1 MQSPRVPEHVLR
13 RQRENRP
20 RPRPNF
26 EDAIMPDPPADL
38 PWYPRPGELISNLPG
53 SLGRSFDAFA
63 SLISPQFIFDR
74 GGWTEE
80 QRAVGRLATDVAQLG
95 VDRIVD
101 TLHPFNQDPSQP
113 LSTYPHLSQA
123 VGGFVET
130 TPLGSQGWR
139 GFVDYLEQEPA
150 ELPLELVL
158 AGAGRAITGARRLA
172 RAARPFDTDV
182 FHRTDLLTGQRLPS
196 AAEASVAIQTYRGA
210 RLLEDATGIRV
221 GPSVIATASHVVA
234 GKPGMP
240 FSPTMMTARGLEG
253 GQTGMIRGVQ
263 GILPEADIALLETA
277 DVSDAYLPLSDLAPG
292 LSHEAVGDLGAGLE
306 TFGGVVG
313 PNQYSDL
320 ATGAAIG
327 ETTLIG
333 RGGLS
338 GAGLVGESGEVSGI
352 YLGELHQRG
361 LFATGGTVSDFQ
373 RQVQGHGSVPV
384 THLQTGTIT
393 DELRNVGLHY
403 RLARQ
408 GSALSPSPFLLGGL
422 ALHGRYGVQEPFSL
436 VRLDPTRHREFE
448 EGPMSGVFAYEGDL
462 RDMLFEIKT
471 PGLNRERRESLLE
484 YLRSETELE
493 YIPDV
498 FREGGYDAITAV
510 PSSIDRLRQRGF
522 NQAEFYAEI
531 FSDVLGI
538 PFERDLLRRTRETAE
553 SSRLEGRLSRE
564 ANLSG
569 AFRADL
575 SVAGQRILT
584 VDDIVATGTTM
595 RESLSALRA
604 AGAEGTGGL
613 AVASSLHNFMHPR
626 AGLSRFSQDVGG
638 SGIWSGADFTSSQ
651 ERAISH
657 LEGPAVISAVPGA
670 GKTDVLVERVQQ
682 LMAGGV
688 SPSEVL
694 TVAYNRAAIEELSS
708 RFEAAGLGATQART
722 VHSLAYE
729 ITMDPDNFTGVGFSH
744 RPKIATDLTQERFR
758 QMMRQYPDAQV
769 DFSQSPSFQMAA
781 AAETDADWLAAYQEY
796 KRERGLLT
804 FGQML
809 DVGAEI
815 LESQPD
821 VRQRY
826 LEKYPYLQVD
836 EFQDISQ
843 REWNFLSKL
852 TPNVLGVGDINQ
864 AIYGF
869 RGATG
874 DVMAD
879 LYQGAT
885 QYHLPETFRSTPE
898 IFQTAQR
905 LIGLNEQQIPVQGR
919 SMLGSGSAVDFRPTT
934 GDTIFDELE
943 ALLGSRH
950 TDESTAVLVRTNRE
964 IKRILDTLGE
974 EAFEN
979 VDIGTIHKGKGQG
992 WDRVILPMET
1002 IPVQFGDSPEMIWSP
1017 RMRSDVDI
1025 ENARRVGYVGLTR
1038 ARQHAHVLG
1047 GGDLFE
1053 EMRTGER
1060 HLQLHG
1066 RSPGL
1071 REGFSYGFDR
1081 KIEGVP
1087 TLEDFN
1093 EFVQRHESLF
1103 LRATHGLEDTLEQ
1116 QSLDWAQTLAV
1127 NMQLRERGVDIPI
1140 RGEGSAL
1147 FPRSIY
1153 EAHQREIDYMVAPG
1167 SFIGESQWEPGMMGV
1182 FQQGVYGVKD
1192 LELLLKHAYWN
1203 PTPRLHMGGRELRLL
1218 QGQELK
1224 SGFQVSLPPDA
1235 QGFAPPG
1242 ESIIKPERMLGLFDY
1257 EDIIDLGTGDR
1268 FRGQPMEL
1276 EYELSRYGLEG
1287 LRPIDELEERLQ
1299 LHGLGGTLGSVAM
1312 GAGASLGSGVGLRGL
1327 YGGWQHFLGMQ
1338 RESDP
1343 ELLQRS
1349 SRQLSG
1355 AADVN
1360 DFQVSPLLSNEL
1372 GSDIKPLPRS
1382 VSEGVVRLDMSGS
1395 TGTGFFIDEGVIATN
1410 YHVIEKMRGLNEGVE
1425 GYWSLHRNYD
1435 LSSGERFPIRSV
1447 LGVDPKNDIALLGV
1461 DPVEGVKPLSLNAQ
1475 DAAASSVL
1483 RMLGYPRGMGS
1494 EPQFD
1499 AAYYV
1504 DVLGDQ
1510 AGKSEEYLRDFEF
1523 DVTRVYPGES
1533 GSPIFN
1539 EESDVIGILHS
1550 IATYSLLD
1558 DGSGYVGVG
1567 TFSRDIQR
1575 LYDKVKSSGPYDM
1588 GGEFSSDADVIRMLS
1603 AIGAEGGM
1611 NVNEFDI
1618 NTVTVEELQR
1628 QPGISKGLAQ
1638 RIISYRNVMGGF
1650 TTPDEIL
1657 NVRGFREE
1665 HLRALRGQPEPY
1677 AFPIGHIPPIGT
1689 ETAFPSTTAIQRPA
1703 YEVSQ
1708 GLDIN
1713 EATLQQ
1719 LVDLRGIGTA
1729 TAQRILESRAAQGEF
1744 PSLESLTR
1752 VQGIGEG
1759 TLNRLRPSLLDFGIP
1774 DPPQIPLQLQ
1784 PTLPSQ
1790 PLQTPAAAHRPQG
1803 TALDINTASAA
1814 DFARLPTMSELRPE
1828 MTPEIAERIID
1839 YRTRLGGFTS
1849 VDQLGH
1855 VSGISGSYL
1864 EDLQSLGRFAPID
1877 SGIGR
1882 RDGTYQRPYDYPS
1895 DMLDH
1900 IPLGGRPDA
1909 PLYDSLSIEDVPLE
1923 SGFEYSLRKFQER
1936 RGGATRFADPSSNDE
1951 RSRRSR
1957 WGGRYRY
1964 TFGEG
1969 MGSEFEALPS
1979 RAAGHLFRHGTQG
1992 FADMLLDY
2000 PGEAIQR
2007 QGARVLENYAS
2018 DALRGLA
2025 RGEGLPGIGNYLG
2038 DTTAGLLEQGAPLLA
2053 PLALVAGT
2061 ALIGE
2066 SSLDANYADVIES
2079 ASMRKQRF
2087 YDRFREKPLSHT
2099 VEVGGKISTEAGGLE
2114 RFIESIVK
2122 RVLAEGADDISDKLV
2137 TRIGRKVKLQMQ
2149 RGQL

>member
-13 RQRENRP
+13 RQRQNAPRP
-20 RPRPNF
+20 RPRSG
-26 EDAIMPDPPADL
+26 DAIMPDPPADL
-38 PWYPRPGELISNLPG
+38 PWYPRPEVMLSNLPG
-53 SLGRSFDAFA
+53 SLGRSFDSFA

-74 GGWTEE
+74 DGWTEE
-80 QRAVGRLATDVAQLG
+80 QRAVGRLATDVAHLG
-95 VDRIVD
+95 INTLAD

-113 LSTYPHLSQA
+113 LSDYPHLSQA
-123 VGGFVET
+123 VHGFVET
-130 TPLGSQGWR
+130 TPLGSRGWR

-150 ELPLELVL
+150 ELPLELAL
-158 AGAGRAITGARRLA
+158 AGLGRGITSARRLA
-172 RAARPFDTDV
+172 RAARPFDVDV
-182 FHRTDLLTGQRLPS
+182 FDRTNMLTGQRLPS
-196 AAEASVAIQTYRGA
+196 AAEVSVAIQTYRGA
-210 RLLEDATGIRV
+210 RLLEEATGIRV
-221 GPSVIATASHVVA
+221 GPSTIATASHVVA

-240 FSPTMMTARGLEG
+240 FSPTVMTARGLEG

-277 DVSDAYLPLSDLAPG
+277 DVSDAYLPLSDLVPG

-313 PNQYSDL
+313 PRTYSDL

-327 ETTLIG
+327 ETTLAG

-338 GAGLVGESGEVSGI
+338 GAGLVSESGDVSGV

-373 RQVQGHGSVPV
+373 RQVQGHAPIPV
-384 THLQTGTIT
+384 SQLHTGTIT

-408 GSALSPSPFLLGGL
+408 DSTLSASPFLLGGL

-448 EGPMSGVFAYEGDL
+448 EGPVSGIFAYEGDL

-498 FREGGYDAITAV
+498 FREGGYDAVTAV
-510 PSSIDRLRQRGF
+510 PSSVDRLRQRGF

-538 PFERDLLRRTRETAE
+538 PFQQDLLYRTRQTAE
-553 SSRLEGRLSRE
+553 SSRMEGRLSRE
-564 ANLSG
+564 ANLTG
-569 AFRADL
+569 AFRADP

-584 VDDIVATGTTM
+584 IDDIAATGTTM
-595 RESLSALRA
+595 RETLAALRG
-604 AGAEGTGGL
+604 AGAEDVGGL
-613 AVASSLHNFMHPR
+613 AFASSLHSFQHRR
-626 AGLSRFSQDVGG
+626 AGLSRFSQDVSG
-638 SGIWSGADFTSSQ
+638 SRVWSGTDFTSSQ

-670 GKTDVLVERVQQ
+670 GKTDVLVQRVQR

-694 TVAYNRAAIEELSS
+694 TVAYNRAAIEELAS
-708 RFEAAGLGATQART
+708 RFEAGGLGAAQART

-744 RPKIATDLTQERFR
+744 RPKIATELTQERFR

-815 LESQPD
+815 LETQPD

-826 LEKYPYLQVD
+826 LEKYPFLQVD

-879 LYQGAT
+879 LYRRST
-885 QYHLPETFRSTPE
+885 PYLLPETFRSTPE

-905 LIGLNEQQIPVQGR
+905 LIGLNEQQIPMQGR
-919 SMLGSGSAVDFRPTT
+919 SVLGSGSPVDFRPTT

-943 ALLGSRH
+943 ALLGSRR

-964 IKRILDTLGE
+964 IKRILDRLGE

-1002 IPVQFGDSPEMIWSP
+1002 VPVQFADSPETIWSP
-1017 RMRSDVDI
+1017 RMRSQTDI

-1038 ARQHAHVLG
+1038 ARQQAHVLG

-1087 TLEDFN
+1087 TLADFN
-1093 EFVQRHESLF
+1093 EFVQRHQNLF

-1116 QSLDWAQTLAV
+1116 QSLDWAQTLGIS
-1127 NMQLRERGVDIPI
+1127 MRLRESGVDIPI
-1140 RGEGSAL
+1140 RGEESAL

-1182 FQQGVYGVKD
+1182 FQEGVYGVKD

-1203 PTPRLHMGGRELRLL
+1203 PNPRLHMGGSELRLL

-1235 QGFAPPG
+1235 EGFAPPG
-1242 ESIIKPERMLGLFDY
+1242 EFIIKPERMLGLFDY
-1257 EDIIDLGTGDR
+1257 EDIVDLGTGDR

-1287 LRPIDELEERLQ
+1287 LRPIDELEKMLQ
-1299 LHGLGGTLGSVAM
+1299 LHGRSGGRNSLGGNLQMPIVPIGS
-1312 GAGASLGSGVGLRGL
+1312 
-1327 YGGWQHFLGMQ
+1327 YDEGG
-1338 RESDP
+1338 ESD
-1343 ELLQRS
+1343 
-1349 SRQLSG
+1349 
-1355 AADVN
+1355 
-1360 DFQVSPLLSNEL
+1360 
-1372 GSDIKPLPRS
+1372 
-1382 VSEGVVRLDMSGS
+1382 
-1395 TGTGFFIDEGVIATN
+1395 
-1410 YHVIEKMRGLNEGVE
+1410 
-1425 GYWSLHRNYD
+1425 
-1435 LSSGERFPIRSV
+1435 
-1447 LGVDPKNDIALLGV
+1447 
-1461 DPVEGVKPLSLNAQ
+1461 
-1475 DAAASSVL
+1475 
-1483 RMLGYPRGMGS
+1483 
-1494 EPQFD
+1494 
-1499 AAYYV
+1499 
-1504 DVLGDQ
+1504 
-1510 AGKSEEYLRDFEF
+1510 
-1523 DVTRVYPGES
+1523 
-1533 GSPIFN
+1533 
-1539 EESDVIGILHS
+1539 
-1550 IATYSLLD
+1550 
-1558 DGSGYVGVG
+1558 
-1567 TFSRDIQR
+1567 
-1575 LYDKVKSSGPYDM
+1575 
-1588 GGEFSSDADVIRMLS
+1588 
-1603 AIGAEGGM
+1603 
-1611 NVNEFDI
+1611 VNEFDI
-1618 NTVTVEELQR
+1618 NAITVEELQR
-1628 QPGISKGLAQ
+1628 HPEISKGLAQ
-1638 RIISYRNVMGGF
+1638 RIISYRNIMGGF

-1657 NVRGFREE
+1657 NVRGFGEE

-1677 AFPIGHIPPIGT
+1677 EYPIGYIPPVGS
-1689 ETAFPSTTAIQRPA
+1689 EAAFPSTTAIQRPA

-1719 LVDLRGIGTA
+1719 LAHLRGIGTT
-1729 TAQRILESRAAQGEF
+1729 TAERILESRAQQGAF

-1752 VQGIGEG
+1752 VQGVGEG

-1784 PTLPSQ
+1784 AALPLQ
-1790 PLQTPAAAHRPQG
+1790 PLQMPGAVHRPQG

-1877 SGIGR
+1877 SGMGR

-1895 DMLDH
+1895 DMRDH

-1909 PLYDSLSIEDVPLE
+1909 PLYDSPSIEDVPLE

-1936 RGGATRFADPSSNDE
+1936 RGGTMQFADPSSRDE

-1957 WGGRYRY
+1957 RGNRRRAY

-1969 MGSEFEALPS
+1969 IGAEFEALPS
-1979 RAAGHLFRHGTQG
+1979 RAAGHLFQHGTEG

-2007 QGARVLENYAS
+2007 QGTRVLQNYAS

-2025 RGEGLPGIGNYLG
+2025 SGEGLPGIGNYLG
-2038 DTTAGLLEQGAPLLA
+2038 DTTTGLLQQGAPLLA
-2053 PLALVAGT
+2053 PLALVVGT

-2087 YDRFREKPLSHT
+2087 YDRFREKPLSRK

-2114 RFIESIVK
+2114 RLIESIVK

-2137 TRIGRKVKLQMQ
+2137 TKIGRKVKVQMQ